1 MQTRAVR
8 TVRSVGV
15 SRAAAPCETA
25 YTAEICGRLVHA
37 APGNYSLPLLI
48 CYHQFAGPWGQQE
61 GRKPSLDYYYMSI
74 YRLQRDSLTA
84 QTPCGGIAHCK

>member
-1 MQTRAVR
+1 MSLGLLPVR
-8 TVRSVGV
+8 PHTLQRSVAEWCMQLLV
-15 SRAAAPCETA
+15 LQSR
-25 YTAEICGRLVHA
+25 
-37 APGNYSLPLLI
+37 LLI
-48 CYHQFAGPWGQQE
+48 CYHQFAGPWGQQV